1 MNKILFAITFSSCFL
16 FVKSIVW
23 NATTSYS
30 FLFCAAMPW
39 QPPRDWLQAYH
50 KSPGLCF
57 RKDSDWCY
65 SHFFFLFFTK
75 KKSPV
80 SEMLYFVEDAS
91 SLPVNSAMW
100 QQLFQ
105 LKWDKA
111 KYEEHQKSNCLIKSM
126 FFISSLKIMLTQK
139 DYSISLFILNA
150 LWKLLMSNKVQ
161 ETFWE
166 YPENICVAFVPI

>member
-1 MNKILFAITFSSCFL
+1 MNKILFAITLSSCFL

-65 SHFFFLFFTK
+65 SHFFFSFFYK
-75 KKSPV
+75 KKEPSFRDALFCGRRIKPTCQFYHV
-80 SEMLYFVEDAS
+80 ATTLSAEIGQSKVRRTPEKQLFDKEHVLYF
-91 SLPVNSAMW
+91 
-100 QQLFQ
+100 F
-105 LKWDKA
+105 
-111 KYEEHQKSNCLIKSM
+111 IKNYAYPKG
-126 FFISSLKIMLTQK
+126 LQHL
-139 DYSISLFILNA
+139 SIHS
-150 LWKLLMSNKVQ
+150 
-161 ETFWE
+161 
-166 YPENICVAFVPI
+166 